1 VSARAGPLD
10 GRLALVT
17 GASRG
22 IGLAIARSLGAAGA
36 HVVRLARSLADRSTE
51 RETDMRCD
59 ITDAGQVDRAV
70 ARVLQARGIPD
81 VVVNNAGLFFVKP
94 LAETSA
100 EEFAG
105 SVAVNLAAPFAIV
118 RALLPHMIRRGTGHF
133 VTIGSVADHVG
144 LPGSGAYAATKFG
157 LRGLHEV
164 LASEVAGS
172 GVRASLVSPGP
183 VDTEMWDAV
192 DPDSRPGFT
201 KRARMMKPDDVAEAV
216 LFVVTRPERAH
227 VTELRLMPAAS

>member
-1 VSARAGPLD
+1 LE

-22 IGLAIARSLGAAGA
+22 IGLAISKTLSIAGA
-36 HVVRLARSLADRSTE
+36 HVVRVARSLSDRSTE
-51 RETDMRCD
+51 RETDVRCD
-59 ITDAGQVDRAV
+59 ITDSDQVDRAL
-70 ARVLQARGIPD
+70 ARVRHALGIPD
-81 VVVNNAGLFFVKP
+81 LVVNNAGLFFVRP
-94 LAETSA
+94 LAETSV
-100 EEFAG
+100 EEFG
-105 SVAVNLAAPFAIV
+105 RSVAVNLTAPFAIV
-118 RALLPHMIRRGTGHF
+118 RALLSPMIERGSGHF
-133 VTIGSVADHVG
+133 VTIGSVADQVG

-164 LASEVAGS
+164 LASEVAGT

-183 VDTEMWDAV
+183 VDTEMWDPV

-201 KRARMMKPDDVAEAV
+201 KRSRMMHPDDVAEAV

-227 VTELRLMPAAS
+227 VTELRLMPAAG